1 MTDTALQTKLNDE
14 VISIETRASRVT
26 VNTDEDY
33 SKACEYVKTIKTMQ
47 QQVSDYWE
55 PMRVSAK
62 KAYDDVLAHKKAMT
76 DPLMNAEK
84 ILKGKLTSY
93 LDRKRRE
100 EEERR
105 RELEEKARQEAAAK
119 LAEAEEAEKRGDSL
133 DAEYARAE
141 AELMQST
148 PVVVTSSQP
157 VKAPGVT
164 AKKSWVI
171 TSIDI
176 EKVPVS
182 ALGVL
187 IRPVDEKAVM
197 KLIRESHGTVNIP
210 GITYEE
216 TSTLAFRTA

>member
-1 MTDTALQTKLNDE
+1 MTDTALQTKLNNE
-14 VISIETRASRVT
+14 VITIETRASRVA

-119 LAEAEEAEKRGDSL
+119 LTEAEEAEKRGESL
-133 DAEYARAE
+133 D
-141 AELMQST
+141 
-148 PVVVTSSQP
+148 TSL
-157 VKAPGVT
+157 
-164 AKKSWVI
+164 
-171 TSIDI
+171 
-176 EKVPVS
+176 E
-182 ALGVL
+182 
-187 IRPVDEKAVM
+187 
-197 KLIRESHGTVNIP
+197 
-210 GITYEE
+210 
-216 TSTLAFRTA
+216 

>member
-14 VISIETRASRVT
+14 VISIETRASRVA

-157 VKAPGVT
+157 VKASGVT

-176 EKVPVS
+176 DKVPIT